1 MSSADARVRL
11 GWSLASVAVLAVVM
25 LPWATG
31 HDGFPLS
38 NYPMFAAARP
48 RQMKLAHVVGIDRD
62 GVARPLA
69 PRWLGTP
76 EVMQAAQTAR
86 QAARDPAAARQLC
99 ARVAAALREADEP
112 IRAVEIRTDRYDV
125 IDYWAHG
132 TVHAGELHARCEVD
146 GGEPP

>member
-1 MSSADARVRL
+1 MTVADARVRV
-11 GWSLASVAVLAVVM
+11 GWSLASAVVLALVM

-48 RQMKLAHVVGIDRD
+48 QQLELAHVVGIDRD

-86 QAARDPAAARQLC
+86 QAARNPAAAQQLC
-99 ARVAAALREADEP
+99 ARVAAALAEAGEP
-112 IRAVEIRTDRYDV
+112 IDSVEVRTDRYDV
-125 IDYWAHG
+125 IAYWADG
-132 TVHAGELHARCEVD
+132 TVRAGRLHARCDVD
-146 GGEPP
+146 GGERR